1 MSVANGLGPATFS
14 IKFGRG
20 FTDDL
25 PSRKQ
30 FFVYLGRT
38 GSSSPVAGELHEPSF
53 NRVKFVQHQSILAAA
68 PAILCPTL
76 FRPKD
81 FRALH
86 FCVENISIL
95 IANCMTDLL
104 FLVGNRWAPVGN
116 RWAILWLFT
125 LKHPVDTGPRCS
137 SAACVQGVRIHKR
150 CV

>member
-1 MSVANGLGPATFS
+1 MSVTNGFGPATFP
-14 IKFGRG
+14 IKFGPG

-25 PSRKQ
+25 LSGKQ

-53 NRVKFVQHQSILAAA
+53 NRVKFVQHQSISAAA
-68 PAILCPTL
+68 PAILCPTP
-76 FRPKD
+76 FRPKY

-86 FCVENISIL
+86 LCVENIFIL

-104 FLVGNRWAPVGN
+104 FLVGKNWVLVGN

-125 LKHPVDTGPRCS
+125 LKHLADTGVRCS
-137 SAACVQGVRIHKR
+137 SAAWVQVVRIHKR